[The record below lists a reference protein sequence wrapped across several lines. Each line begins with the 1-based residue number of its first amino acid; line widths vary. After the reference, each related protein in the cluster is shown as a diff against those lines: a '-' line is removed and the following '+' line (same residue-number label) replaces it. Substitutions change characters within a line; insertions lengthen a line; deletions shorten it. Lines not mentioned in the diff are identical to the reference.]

1 MQPERRSCGA
11 FAALLSMTSRAA
23 LGPRTAGENVS
34 RSSVEVPAVI
44 VIGGKPELRKAR
56 SSLPVTVTLL
66 TTMVARLVL
75 ISRTGSSREVPTT
88 T

>member
-1 MQPERRSCGA
+1 M
-11 FAALLSMTSRAA
+11 
-23 LGPRTAGENVS
+23 
-34 RSSVEVPAVI
+34 I